1 MYKQMKLGQKKDR
14 QSHSPS
20 QLRPE
25 VRERLELAVLQ
36 IFSTTDFHRANLRE
50 IAKRAGVSFASIYKY
65 YGNKEGLL
73 FGTIDTVLKQLTERL
88 IDHLRGIE
96 NIKEKM
102 RKAFWVELD
111 FYERRPEV
119 GRILFLTLPF
129 RKWMEDKTYKQ
140 EKFINVYVD
149 VLRQGQR
156 DGFLNPNV
164 RPGVFLDIMHGIVM
178 MRFMMWIYRGQK
190 ESLQSNFDELF
201 EMLWRAISNP
211 DLDIDKA

>member
-1 MYKQMKLGQKKDR
+1 MKRRQEKDVR
-14 QSHSPS
+14 SHSPR

-25 VRERLELAVLQ
+25 VRKRLELAVLE

-50 IAKRAGVSFASIYKY
+50 IAKQAGVSFASIYKY

-73 FGTIDTVLKQLTERL
+73 FGTIDTVLKELTDRL
-88 IDHLRGIE
+88 IDHLQGIE
-96 NIKEKM
+96 NLKEKI

-111 FYERRPEV
+111 FYEHRPEV
-119 GRILFLTLPF
+119 GRILFLILPF
-129 RKWMEDKTYKQ
+129 RKWMEDETYKQ
-140 EKFINVYVD
+140 EKFVNTYVE

-164 RPGVFLDIMHGIVM
+164 RPEVFLDIMHGIVM

-190 ESLQSNFDELF
+190 ESLLSNFNELF

-211 DLDIDKA
+211 DRA

>member
-1 MYKQMKLGQKKDR
+1 MKHGLKKDVR
-14 QSHSPS
+14 IHSPS

-25 VRERLELAVLQ
+25 VRKRLETAVLK

-50 IAKRAGVSFASIYKY
+50 IAKQAGVSFASIYKY

-73 FGTIDTVLKQLTERL
+73 FGTIDTFLKELTERL
-88 IDHLRGIE
+88 IDHLKGIE
-96 NIKEKM
+96 NIKEKI

-111 FYERRPEV
+111 FYERHPEV
-119 GRILFLTLPF
+119 GRILFLILPF
-129 RKWMEDKTYKQ
+129 RQWMEDETYKQ
-140 EKFINVYVD
+140 EKFVNIYLE
-149 VLRQGQR
+149 VLHQGQR

-164 RPGVFLDIMHGIVM
+164 RPGVFLDIIHGIVM

-190 ESLQSNFDELF
+190 ESLVSDFNELF

-211 DLDIDKA
+211 DLDINKA

>member
-1 MYKQMKLGQKKDR
+1 MKRGQKKEKR
-14 QSHSPS
+14 PHSPS

-25 VRERLELAVLQ
+25 VRKRLESTVLE

-50 IAKRAGVSFASIYKY
+50 LAKQAGVSFASIYKY

-73 FGTIDTVLKQLTERL
+73 FGTIDTVLKELAERL
-88 IDHLRGIE
+88 IDHLQGIE
-96 NIKEKM
+96 NIKEKI

-111 FYERRPEV
+111 FYERHPEV
-119 GRILFLTLPF
+119 GRILFLILPF
-129 RKWMEDKTYKQ
+129 RKWMEDETYKQ
-140 EKFINVYVD
+140 EKFVNVYVE

-164 RPGVFLDIMHGIVM
+164 RPGVFLDIMHGIIM

-190 ESLQSNFDELF
+190 ESLLSNFNELF

-211 DLDIDKA
+211 NQEKA